1 MIYDIV
7 ILLYMLSLLHM
18 SLFFFL
24 EYKKLAGI
32 ANIFALSGFLLNI
45 SDIVIKWI
53 NTGIF
58 PSHTMNGL
66 LIILTAAL
74 VAVYIFLYLKYKR
87 PSLLLFIMPIVII
100 LGLFTFAF
108 KDINP
113 ARDFATSFWL
123 YIHLPFTVVG
133 SAFFLFAAI
142 SGVMY
147 FVQENQ
153 LKNKNFGFIYSKFPP
168 LNVINNLN
176 KNSLNIGFAVFTIG
190 LIAGIIWG
198 LYEWNGTLL
207 LSAKLIFAVITW
219 AVFGIIILIRQTKGL
234 APRGSAL
241 WSVVGF
247 ICIVIM
253 YFCVALFLRG

>member
-18 SLFFFL
+18 CLFFFL
-24 EYKKLAGI
+24 EYKKLSGI
-32 ANIFALSGFLLNI
+32 SNLFALAGFILNI
-45 SDIVIKWI
+45 TAIGQKWI
-53 NTGIF
+53 STGMF
-58 PSHTMNGL
+58 PSKTLNGL
-66 LIILTAAL
+66 FVLMTAAL
-74 VAVYIFLYLKYKR
+74 VAVYIFLYIKHKR

-100 LGLFTFAF
+100 LGLFTFGL
-108 KDINP
+108 KDTTP
-113 ARDFATSFWL
+113 ARDFAISFWL
-123 YIHLPFTVVG
+123 YIHLPFTIVG

-142 SGVMY
+142 SGIMY

-190 LIAGIIWG
+190 LISGIIWG
-198 LYEWNGTLL
+198 LYEWNGKLL
-207 LSAKLIFAVITW
+207 LSAKLIFAIITW

-247 ICIVIM
+247 VCIVIM
-253 YFCVALFLRG
+253 YFGVALFLRG